1 MEGGSA
7 HVVGGCG
14 VPVASC
20 PGGLDHNFQRVLGSS
35 PRSALYKTC
44 SNKKIGKNMKGAE
57 DHPEVRRPSRREKDA
72 ENPAAHLKEDQSR
85 V

>member
-14 VPVASC
+14 VLAASC

-35 PRSALYKTC
+35 PRSALYKIC
-44 SNKKIGKNMKGAE
+44 ANKKIGKK
-57 DHPEVRRPSRREKDA
+57 
-72 ENPAAHLKEDQSR
+72 
-85 V
+85 